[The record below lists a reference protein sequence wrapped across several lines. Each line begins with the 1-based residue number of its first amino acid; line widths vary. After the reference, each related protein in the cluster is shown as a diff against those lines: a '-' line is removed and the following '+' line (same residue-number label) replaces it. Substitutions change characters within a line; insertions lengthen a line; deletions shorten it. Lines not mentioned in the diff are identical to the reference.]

1 MMEKLIELASNIK
14 GVYTEID
21 SYRLEWDS
29 STKAIIQRTFKSVQ
43 KKIDLNLKIRNIDDI
58 KNLESIRLTFGFLN
72 SGLLIEPKKGKQTP
86 PPMVLIKKGGYLSY
100 TQMANGKINVFIHY
114 PYIQDIYGD
123 PERILE
129 INMFN
134 PKDIHKELILEHI
147 ELFLEEILK
156 WEKEEKKLI
165 GFHIG
170 GIR

>member
-1 MMEKLIELASNIK
+1 MEKLIELATNIK
-14 GVYTEID
+14 EVYTEID
-21 SYRLEWDS
+21 AYRQEWDAN
-29 STKAIIQRTFKSVQ
+29 TKTLIQRTFKAVQ
-43 KKIDLNLKIRNIDDI
+43 KKIDLNLKIRIIDSI

-72 SGLLIEPKKGKQTP
+72 SGLLIEPKKGKQVP

-129 INMFN
+129 INMYN
-134 PKDIHKELILEHI
+134 PKDIQKTLILEHI
-147 ELFLEEILK
+147 EKFLEEILK

-165 GFHIG
+165 GFHME
-170 GIR
+170 GIQ